1 LRDAQILRGG
11 VRGPEGSAKGP
22 RFAGSFSVIDGV
34 LNADAIPALE
44 RLAQFAG
51 ARHRLIANNIANL
64 DTPGF
69 RPMDLSVSDFQE
81 QLAEVVEDRRAG
93 RKPGPIELQPE
104 PKGDNILFHDGNDR
118 DLDRTMQDLVENFLT
133 FRVANELLRSRFESI
148 NIAIR
153 ERV

>member
-11 VRGPEGSAKGP
+11 FRGPIGSAQGP
-22 RFAGSFSVIDGV
+22 RFAGSFFVIDGV
-34 LNADAIPALE
+34 LNADALPVLE

-51 ARHRLIANNIANL
+51 TRHRLITHNIANL
-64 DTPGF
+64 DTPGY
-69 RPMDLSVSDFQE
+69 RPVDLSVSDFQK
-81 QLAEVVEDRRAG
+81 QLAETVEDRRAG
-93 RKPGPIELQPE
+93 RTPAPLELEPK

-148 NIAIR
+148 NVAIR